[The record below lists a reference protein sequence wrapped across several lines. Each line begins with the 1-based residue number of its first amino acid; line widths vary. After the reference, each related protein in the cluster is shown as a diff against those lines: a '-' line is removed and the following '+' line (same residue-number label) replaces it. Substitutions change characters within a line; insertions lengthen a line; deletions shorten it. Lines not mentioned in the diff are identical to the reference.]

1 MASDNSTQDLL
12 KERLGADSAQ
22 GDSARGGEMK
32 YGMIMSAI
40 TQPKFLLGVV
50 AGRGFLMPG
59 VLMLRFI
66 LDRDTSP
73 INDSG
78 FLRSENR
85 YLNSLFCF
93 VASDDTI

>member
-22 GDSARGGEMK
+22 GDSDEVRDD
-32 YGMIMSAI
+32 MSAI
-40 TQPKFLLGVV
+40 TQPKFVLGVV

-66 LDRDTSP
+66 QART
-73 INDSG
+73 
-78 FLRSENR
+78 R
-85 YLNSLFCF
+85 
-93 VASDDTI
+93 VQ

>member
-22 GDSARGGEMK
+22 GDSDEVRDD
-32 YGMIMSAI
+32 MSAI
-40 TQPKFLLGVV
+40 TQPKFVLGVV

-78 FLRSENR
+78 FLSSENR

-93 VASDDTI
+93 VASDDAI

>member
-40 TQPKFLLGVV
+40 KKPKFLLGVV
-50 AGRGFLMPG
+50 TGRGFLMPG
-59 VLMLRFI
+59 GGVLMLRFI
-66 LDRDTSP
+66 QART
-73 INDSG
+73 
-78 FLRSENR
+78 R
-85 YLNSLFCF
+85 
-93 VASDDTI
+93 VQ